1 MNCINVSGLKK
12 TYKTY
17 KKEKGL
23 KGTIHNLF
31 KREILYKDA
40 VKNISFQIEE
50 GEIVGFVGM
59 NGAGKTTT
67 LKMLAGILQPSS
79 GEIDVNG
86 FIPFEKKDEYLK
98 QITMVMG
105 NKSQLWWD
113 IPAIDSFELNR
124 DIYNIEEKK
133 YKQILEELVKA
144 LDVEDL
150 LNVQVRKLSL
160 GERMKMELI
169 AALLHEPKILFLDEP
184 TIGIDI
190 ISQKS
195 IYDFLMEYRK
205 KHNTTIMLTSHN
217 FDDITALCD
226 KLILINE
233 GSIIYNDTYEK
244 FMQKYNVNK
253 IFSIHFTKNID
264 SLSIEKLAEK
274 GEILEKKDN
283 ILKLSVLKSESVTV
297 TKILTTD
304 FEKEMQEF
312 TIENMDIKELIRK
325 IYEKG

>member
-264 SLSIEKLAEK
+264 SLSIEKLAKK

>member
-264 SLSIEKLAEK
+264 SLSIEKLAKK
-274 GEILEKKDN
+274 GEILEKK
-283 ILKLSVLKSESVTV
+283 I
-297 TKILTTD
+297 I
-304 FEKEMQEF
+304 F
-312 TIENMDIKELIRK
+312 
-325 IYEKG
+325 